1 MPVPKIYFQFLK
13 PYYKIYLL
21 CFSTTNSSI
30 STAISLQMLM
40 NVSHVL
46 AMFMPFVPTIQDHT
60 RVLAK
65 KDMMEMVKPHV
76 MVCIPS

>member
-1 MPVPKIYFQFLK
+1 
-13 PYYKIYLL
+13 
-21 CFSTTNSSI
+21 
-30 STAISLQMLM
+30 MLM

-46 AMFMPFVPTIQDHT
+46 AMFMPFAPTIQDHT